1 MSDIN
6 KVIFRKQRLN
16 DTYFYEANLDFFS
29 NQHLSLLLSFLKLIF
44 LSCFF
49 MKLMRAF
56 NNISPAYQETSNT
69 ICKVKESRSSRS
81 FRKTLIIAFERSKS
95 L

>member
-16 DTYFYEANLDFFS
+16 DTYFYEANLDFFFKPAS
-29 NQHLSLLLSFLKLIF
+29 ITTSFVSKTHIF
-44 LSCFF
+44 VMFF

-56 NNISPAYQETSNT
+56 NNISPTYQETSNT
-69 ICKVKESRSSRS
+69 ICKVKESRSSCS